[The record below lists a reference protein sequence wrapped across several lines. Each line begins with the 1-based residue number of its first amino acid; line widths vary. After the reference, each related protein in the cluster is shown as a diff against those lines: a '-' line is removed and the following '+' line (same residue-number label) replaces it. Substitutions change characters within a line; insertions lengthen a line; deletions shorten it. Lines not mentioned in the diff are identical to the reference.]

1 LLPPVSPTGRVSAAL
16 KAQPQGKEAMIHPTF
31 IEIDG
36 KRLLWREIVLRRRE
50 QLKVATKA
58 VQAAFFE
65 LKDDTRPT
73 CERTAARRYLEPS
86 LSTLL
91 DAEG

>member
-1 LLPPVSPTGRVSAAL
+1 
-16 KAQPQGKEAMIHPTF
+16 MIHPTF

-50 QLKVATKA
+50 QLKSATKS
-58 VQAAFFE
+58 VQPAFFE
-65 LKDDTRPT
+65 LKDDTRPA
-73 CERTAARRYLEPS
+73 CERTAAQRYLESS

>member
-1 LLPPVSPTGRVSAAL
+1 
-16 KAQPQGKEAMIHPTF
+16 MIHPTF

-58 VQAAFFE
+58 VQAAF
-65 LKDDTRPT
+65 
-73 CERTAARRYLEPS
+73 
-86 LSTLL
+86 
-91 DAEG
+91 